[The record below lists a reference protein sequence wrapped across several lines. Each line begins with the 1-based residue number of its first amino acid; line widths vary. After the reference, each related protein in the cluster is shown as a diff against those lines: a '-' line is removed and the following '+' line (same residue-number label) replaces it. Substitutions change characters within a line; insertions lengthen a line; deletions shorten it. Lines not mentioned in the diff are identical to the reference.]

1 MSVVALQRKTFY
13 QGQNA
18 YNNFQSLLLDAI
30 NFCAGENKLNL
41 SRHIDRTKVNSSVL
55 LPVVKLIGLQAAS
68 RKRKDAAKHAGRRS
82 RKHTSE
88 NSVADQP
95 DLAESNETGEPFFG
109 LLFQMDLRVCLC
121 SCRNQAPENCSC
133 SCRNHAPKIRLCG
146 HKIEPSPID

>member
-13 QGQNA
+13 QGHNA

-68 RKRKDAAKHAGRRS
+68 RKRKDAAKHASRR
-82 RKHTSE
+82 RKLDFAAIAAGT
-88 NSVADQP
+88 
-95 DLAESNETGEPFFG
+95 L
-109 LLFQMDLRVCLC
+109 
-121 SCRNQAPENCSC
+121 
-133 SCRNHAPKIRLCG
+133 I
-146 HKIEPSPID
+146 